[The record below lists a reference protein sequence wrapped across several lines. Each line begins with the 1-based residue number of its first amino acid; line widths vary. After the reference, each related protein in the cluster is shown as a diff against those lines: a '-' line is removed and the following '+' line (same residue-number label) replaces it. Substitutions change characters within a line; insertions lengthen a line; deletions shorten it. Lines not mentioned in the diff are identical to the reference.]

1 MNRQNKT
8 KHIHRY
14 REETNGCQ
22 RRGVLGGGWTKQVKL
37 TERYDLPVI
46 NKTRYVMYGIGNI
59 VTNIVKTLYGDR
71 WELGLSW

>member
-1 MNRQNKT
+1 M
-8 KHIHRY
+8 
-14 REETNGCQ
+14 
-22 RRGVLGGGWTKQVKL
+22 KL